1 MTQRPAPRPA
11 PRKTPPPALKSKA
24 GQPANKPCATC
35 QKQQPRKVPPCD
47 FDKIEFSCKHCG
59 VADKR
64 EIKSVAFWL
73 DQGRGKIMTNQVHS
87 PNKRNPR
94 VTDRFEVI
102 DADTITVKASG
113 GPGYSP
119 GHPALT
125 VQPPANLGPAK
136 VLRGPVHQVAV
147 GYEPNWFR
155 NRLANITRIGFFA
168 GLRQFFFP
176 PPAVWVFTMAACGA
190 RPAPQPKAFYSWKHK
205 VAVYPPDIFKIGL
218 SLPSVR
224 KREKA
229 SSWGKEGKVAYDT
242 NSSSDTRGLARTSQ
256 STREEMRTSGN
267 TELYRR
273 TESVGNKHGTVTQT
287 QQLGTIRGRDY
298 SSDKYEASDAP
309 DGRALA
315 TAKSFTF
322 TRNGKD
328 WTQSFKAAEF
338 IEFLMNLRKQ
348 ILGLIEFFKA
358 LANKMPKIGWTFS
371 VEVEVFAG
379 SLEYEWGYKEWP
391 KNHTVY
397 KYYKVEVALTLVSA
411 KAEIAFGLELLSAKA
426 QVYGAVTGELK
437 LTFSREAN
445 PDRTG
450 PAGTVS
456 VPPSVGGEI
465 GVRGALG
472 DWVEVVGKVNAGFE
486 GAATMEL
493 GPFSLKANFDLA
505 PGKGTFTAKS
515 KLFFSVTK
523 SATLWEK
530 RPIWSRTI
538 L

>member
-1 MTQRPAPRPA
+1 LT
-11 PRKTPPPALKSKA
+11 SKA

-47 FDKIEFSCKHCG
+47 FDKLEFICSHCG
-59 VADKR
+59 KPNKR
-64 EIKSVAFWL
+64 EIASVAFWL

-87 PNKRNPR
+87 PNKRLPR

-102 DADTITVKASG
+102 DPDTITIKASG

-119 GHPALT
+119 GHPSLT
-125 VQPPANLGPAK
+125 IVPPASLGATR
-136 VLRGPVHQVAV
+136 VLRGPLHEVAV
-147 GYEPNWFR
+147 KYEPNWFQT
-155 NRLANITRIGFFA
+155 RLNKVNQLGFFV

-176 PPAVWVFTMAACGA
+176 PPAIWQFTFAACGA
-190 RPAPQPKAFYSWKHK
+190 RPAPQPKAFYSWAHK

-218 SLPSVR
+218 SLPSV
-224 KREKA
+224 KKKEKA
-229 SSWGKEGKVAYDT
+229 NSWGTEGKVSYDNT
-242 NSSSDTRGLARTSQ
+242 SVTETRGMARTQQ
-256 STREEMRTSGN
+256 SVKEEMRTSSN

-273 TESVGNKHGTVTQT
+273 TESVGNSRGTVTQT

-298 SSDKYEASDAP
+298 SSDRYEGSDAP

-328 WTQSFKAAEF
+328 WTSSFKAAEF
-338 IEFLMNLRKQ
+338 IEFVFTIRKQ

-358 LANKMPKIGWTFS
+358 LGRKMPKIGWTFS
-371 VEVEVFAG
+371 VEVDVCAG

-397 KYYKVEVALTLVSA
+397 KYYKLEVALTVVSA

-426 QVYGAVTGELK
+426 QIYGAVTGELK
-437 LTFSREAN
+437 ITGTREAN

-450 PAGTVS
+450 PAATIS
-456 VPPSVGGEI
+456 VPPTVGGEI

-472 DWVEVVGKVNAGFE
+472 DWVEVVGKINAGFE
-486 GAATMEL
+486 GAAVIEL
-493 GPFSLKANFDLA
+493 APFALKANLDLSE
-505 PGKGTFTAKS
+505 GKGTFTAKS

-530 RPIWSRTI
+530 RPIWSKT
-538 L
+538 LL

>member
-11 PRKTPPPALKSKA
+11 PRKTPPPALRSKA

-35 QKQQPRKVPPCD
+35 QKLQQRKVPPCD
-47 FDKIEFSCKHCG
+47 FDKLEFSCKHCG

-73 DQGRGKIMTNQVHS
+73 DMGRGKIMTNQVHS

-102 DADTITVKASG
+102 DPDTITVKASG

-125 VQPPANLGPAK
+125 IQPPANLGPAK

-155 NRLANITRIGFFA
+155 NRLNNLGRLGFFA

-176 PPAVWVFTMAACGA
+176 PPAVWVITMAACGA

-205 VAVYPPDIFKIGL
+205 IAVYPPDIFKIGL

-224 KREKA
+224 KKEKA
-229 SSWGKEGKVAYDT
+229 HSWGNEGKVAYDT
-242 NSSSDTRGLARTSQ
+242 RSSSDTRGMARTSH
-256 STREEMRTSGN
+256 SVKEDVRTSGN

-273 TESVGNKHGTVTQT
+273 TESAGNRHDTITQT

-298 SSDKYEASDAP
+298 ASDKYETGGAVDS
-309 DGRALA
+309 RTLA

-338 IEFLMNLRKQ
+338 IEFLLNLRKQ

-358 LANKMPKIGWTFS
+358 IANRMPKIGWSFS
-371 VEVEVFAG
+371 VEVEVCAG

-397 KYYKVEVALTLVSA
+397 RYYKVEVALTIVSA

-437 LTFSREAN
+437 LTFTREAN

-450 PAGTVS
+450 PAATIS

-472 DWVEVVGKVNAGFE
+472 DWVEVVGKINAGFE
-486 GAATMEL
+486 GAAVMEL
-493 GPFSLKANFDLA
+493 APFALKANFDLS

-523 SATLWEK
+523 QATLWEK

>member
-1 MTQRPAPRPA
+1 M
-11 PRKTPPPALKSKA
+11 
-24 GQPANKPCATC
+24 
-35 QKQQPRKVPPCD
+35 
-47 FDKIEFSCKHCG
+47 
-59 VADKR
+59 
-64 EIKSVAFWL
+64 
-73 DQGRGKIMTNQVHS
+73 
-87 PNKRNPR
+87 
-94 VTDRFEVI
+94 
-102 DADTITVKASG
+102 
-113 GPGYSP
+113 
-119 GHPALT
+119 
-125 VQPPANLGPAK
+125 
-136 VLRGPVHQVAV
+136 
-147 GYEPNWFR
+147 
-155 NRLANITRIGFFA
+155 
-168 GLRQFFFP
+168 
-176 PPAVWVFTMAACGA
+176 
-190 RPAPQPKAFYSWKHK
+190 
-205 VAVYPPDIFKIGL
+205 
-218 SLPSVR
+218 
-224 KREKA
+224 
-229 SSWGKEGKVAYDT
+229 
-242 NSSSDTRGLARTSQ
+242 ARTSQ
-256 STREEMRTSGN
+256 STKEEMRTSGN

-273 TESVGNKHGTVTQT
+273 TESSGNSHDTITQT

-298 SSDKYEASDAP
+298 SSDKYETGGAVDS
-309 DGRALA
+309 RTLA

-338 IEFLMNLRKQ
+338 IEFVLNLRKQ

-358 LANKMPKIGWTFS
+358 LGNKMPKIGWTFS

-450 PAGTVS
+450 PAGTMS

-472 DWVEVVGKVNAGFE
+472 DWVEVVGKINAGFE

-493 GPFSLKANFDLA
+493 GPFSLKANFDLSPA
-505 PGKGTFTAKS
+505 EGTFTAKS

-523 SATLWEK
+523 SGHAVGEAADLVPHDPVTIPVSTVDYLNVSIHGYACEVFVNRAPILRTPVDVPYTAIPSVSEWLVSGDNEIAVRIDAIAPPAATADPLSPRRLIVQRCVGPLGEIVPAGEDQPIDGLTYAPAPDDP
-530 RPIWSRTI
+530 RPTLPLRIAYEFRLPPGPTWAWQTAARAVARRGDHRPSC
-538 L
+538 